1 MREKIIENGRLVT
14 PLTLCKKSE
23 IKVTSPY
30 GNRLHPIKK
39 TWHNHTGIDVT
50 TPHKLA
56 IVEMPDSY
64 EITNDE
70 INGLRFRGTY
80 EDAKIDLYIIH
91 LATYL
96 GYTAT
101 IDKRKVLIVGVMGT
115 SGSSTGP
122 HYHIEVRKSKKLV
135 DPTDIVTNL
144 RFPLVSL

>member
-1 MREKIIENGRLVT
+1 MRDKIIENGKLVM

-23 IKVTSPY
+23 IIVTSHY
-30 GNRLHPIKK
+30 GNRLHPKK
-39 TWHNHTGIDVT
+39 KIWHNHTGIDVT

-64 EITNDE
+64 EITNDDV
-70 INGLRFRGTY
+70 NGLRFRGTY
-80 EDAKIDLYIIH
+80 EDTKIDLYIVH

-101 IDKRKVLIVGVMGT
+101 LDKKKILVVGMMGT

-122 HYHIEVRKSKKLV
+122 HYHIEVRKDGILV

-144 RFPLVSL
+144 KFPLISL

>member
-1 MREKIIENGRLVT
+1 MREKIIENGKLVM

-23 IKVTSPY
+23 IIITSNY
-30 GNRLHPIKK
+30 GNRLHPKK
-39 TWHNHTGIDVT
+39 KIWHNHTGIDVV

-64 EITNDE
+64 EITNDDV
-70 INGLRFRGTY
+70 NGLRFRGTY
-80 EDAKIDLYIIH
+80 KDSGIDLYIVH

-101 IDKRKVLIVGVMGT
+101 IGTKKVLVVGMMGT

-122 HYHIEVRKSKKLV
+122 HYHIEVRKKQALI
-135 DPTDIVTNL
+135 DPTDTVTNL
-144 RFPLVSL
+144 KFPLISL